1 MARMKKKNHK
11 RDQLRLI
18 REYLHGLMSDAEEQ
32 SFFDKIKADKSLR
45 RLAAAEVALCKN
57 YEFEQRCNEHFVEE
71 LKNIDSCSL
80 SFCVNRDII
89 TETDN

>member
-11 RDQLRLI
+11 REQLRLI
-18 REYLHGLMSDAEEQ
+18 KEYLHGLMSDAEEQ

>member
-1 MARMKKKNHK
+1 MARMRNKNQK

-18 REYLHGLMSDAEEQ
+18 REYLHGLMNDAEEQ
-32 SFFDKIKADKSLR
+32 SFFDEIKADKSLQ
-45 RLAAAEVALCKN
+45 RLAAAEVALYKN
-57 YEFEQRCNEHFVEE
+57 YEFEQRCNEHFEEE
-71 LKNIDSCSL
+71 LKNIDSGSL